1 MIRTVYAAILGVLIL
16 LVALI
21 PPAILVIDKAGF

>member
-1 MIRTVYAAILGVLIL
+1 MMRTVYAAIFGVLIL